1 MLPNKKYCF
10 EGCYESCFYLFG
22 RRVSGY
28 HLLSQWA
35 CDGNIWH
42 YFTAWATVVSDLP
55 NVVKMLIQAPL
66 AQILCPWCLW
76 PFSYFRIFLLSLL
89 WPRLLQPGSFDSQ
102 WFHQVYTSHFWRLSS
117 IAFIVILL
125 INYASNKVSKKTI
138 IWFDE
143 FFKIYSITLPN
154 KGPWN
159 RGCITFVFKVSNCNC
174 SNICNYPTY
183 NR

>member
-1 MLPNKKYCF
+1 MLWIFLPSSPDLPTIVVSDLPNVIL
-10 EGCYESCFYLFG
+10 YL
-22 RRVSGY
+22 
-28 HLLSQWA
+28 
-35 CDGNIWH
+35 
-42 YFTAWATVVSDLP
+42 ATVVSDLP

-76 PFSYFRIFLLSLL
+76 PFSYFKIFLLRLL

-159 RGCITFVFKVSNCNC
+159 RSCITFVFKVSNCNC